1 MIDYDIDSDDEID
14 ELCADNLMNPDL
26 LNSEIQ
32 SEQDEDATDSSF
44 ISKNDAQQIQ
54 RPTLIYNPLVI
65 MAPQMD
71 QYKIQIIDDSM
82 VFPLRQK
89 NGGEAID
96 TVKPRKKVK
105 QESLLFFLKF
115 LHGRRESISKMSKL
129 LIAQSDDYDQHFAR
143 NKTNKYC
150 I

>member
-1 MIDYDIDSDDEID
+1 
-14 ELCADNLMNPDL
+14 
-26 LNSEIQ
+26 
-32 SEQDEDATDSSF
+32 
-44 ISKNDAQQIQ
+44 
-54 RPTLIYNPLVI
+54 

-105 QESLLFFLKF
+105 
-115 LHGRRESISKMSKL
+115 
-129 LIAQSDDYDQHFAR
+129 
-143 NKTNKYC
+143 
-150 I
+150 